1 MTGRQDGTGGD
12 YADLFADIAATW
24 RPDPIEVTETITAG
38 PAHDLAALLDA
49 DPPDDVLPPLWHSVY
64 LLDRPTRAELG
75 DDGHPRDGYLLPPLP
90 ERRRMFGGGVAEFV
104 GPIRIGETVTRRST
118 VADVRVREGRSGALL
133 LVAVRHTYLVDGVER
148 VVEQHDLV
156 YRDPTAARPVSAPE
170 PEDAEK
176 PKNVPWRFTLPTD
189 PVTLFRFSALTAN
202 AHRIHYDH
210 PYATEVEGHP
220 GLLVHGPLLAL
231 ALLEL
236 PRRHAL
242 QATVRAFAY
251 RLRRPCYAG
260 APVEVTGRP
269 DGADASLFAGPF
281 SNISGR
287 ASLRDPLPQ

>member
-1 MTGRQDGTGGD
+1 MTRRQADTGGG

-38 PAHDLAALLDA
+38 PARDLAALLGT
-49 DPPDDVLPPLWHSVY
+49 DPPVDVLPPLWHSVY

-104 GPIRIGETVTRRST
+104 APIRIGETVTRRSA
-118 VADVRVREGRSGALL
+118 VANVRVSEGRSGALL
-133 LVAVRHTYLVDGVER
+133 LVRVQHTYLVDGVER
-148 VVEQHDLV
+148 VFDHHDLV
-156 YRDPTAARPVSAPE
+156 YRDPTAARPASASDV
-170 PEDAEK
+170 EDAET
-176 PKNVPWRFTLPTD
+176 PKKVSWRITLPTD

-231 ALLEL
+231 AMLEL
-236 PRRHAL
+236 PRRYAP
-242 QATVRAFAY
+242 QASVWTYAY
-251 RLRRPCYAG
+251 RFRRPCHAG
-260 APVEVTGRP
+260 APVEITGRR
-269 DGADASLFAGPF
+269 DGADVLMFAGP
-281 SNISGR
+281 STHISGF
-287 ASLRDPLPQ
+287 ASLTRPQ

>member
-1 MTGRQDGTGGD
+1 MTRRQADTGSG

-38 PAHDLAALLDA
+38 PARDLAALLGT

-104 GPIRIGETVTRRST
+104 APIRIGETVTRRST
-118 VADVRVREGRSGALL
+118 VADVRVRDGRSGALL

-156 YRDPTAARPVSAPE
+156 YRDPTAARASSAPE
-170 PEDAEK
+170 PEDAEG
-176 PKNVPWRFTLPTD
+176 PTNVLWRFTLPTD

-210 PYATEVEGHP
+210 PYATEVEGYP

-236 PRRHAL
+236 PRRHAP
-242 QATVRAFAY
+242 QASVRTFAY
-251 RLRRPCYAG
+251 RLHRPCQAG

-269 DGADASLFAGPF
+269 DGADVNLSAGPS
-281 SNISGR
+281 SNISGT
-287 ASLRDPLPQ
+287 ASLTGPPPR